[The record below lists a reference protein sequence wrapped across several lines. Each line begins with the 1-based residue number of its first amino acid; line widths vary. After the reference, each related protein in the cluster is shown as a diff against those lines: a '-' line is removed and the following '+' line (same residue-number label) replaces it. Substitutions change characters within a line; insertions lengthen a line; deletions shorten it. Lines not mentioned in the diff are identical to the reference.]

1 MPNRCSIMYL
11 CLLCCL
17 IMLPTAVQGHH
28 PDMAWPNGTIP
39 DQEQVKQLVEQ
50 GRQYVSQHAYRDAV
64 TAFQK
69 ATQLDPQHADAYFS
83 WGIAL
88 GALEQ
93 RQAEIEKYEQA
104 VHYNPKLAEAYVAW
118 GLALWQLGRPAEA
131 RVKLLEA
138 LAVDPYIISPS
149 QKVLMKAL
157 GLTE

>member
-1 MPNRCSIMYL
+1 MPNRRSIMHL

-17 IMLPTAVQGHH
+17 IMLPTTVRGHH
-28 PDMAWPNGTIP
+28 PDMAQSNGTAP
-39 DQEQVKQLVEQ
+39 NQEQAKQLVEQ
-50 GRQYVSQHAYRDAV
+50 GRQYISQRAYRDAA

-93 RQAEIEKYEQA
+93 RHAEIEKYEQA

-118 GLALWQLGRPAEA
+118 GLALWQLGRPADA
-131 RVKLLEA
+131 RAKLLEA
-138 LAVDPYIISPS
+138 LAVDPYIISPA
-149 QKVLMKAL
+149 QKVLLKAL
-157 GLTE
+157 GLSE